1 MKSVTKKS
9 AFTLIELLV
18 VIAIIAV
25 LAGMT
30 MPAFSY
36 ARAAGQR
43 TKCINNKSNIIKAM
57 QLYASKNDDM
67 MPYKLDG
74 ASYAHILVGGVGN
87 AYKTNYIT
95 TGVLVCTAANE
106 NYNLENSA
114 SASDNNAVGMIN
126 VSGDDWSK
134 NWKNQDN
141 LTIRKQFG
149 RFAVKAD
156 DNNIAYS
163 VVRMKNVSLLPILA
177 DSFLEADSNGI
188 AKARWSF
195 KLWKKPANTDDVQSY
210 VAMVHSGQTT
220 VAYADG
226 SARAVSAEALA
237 DESGLNHTL
246 NAEFDKLTSVF
257 GSDE

>member
-1 MKSVTKKS
+1 MKRN
-9 AFTLIELLV
+9 FTLTELLV

-43 TKCINNKSNIIKAM
+43 TKCINNKSNIIKAL
-57 QLYASKNDDM
+57 QIYASKNDDV
-67 MPYKLDG
+67 MPYKLGG
-74 ASYAHILVGGVGN
+74 ASYAHILVGG
-87 AYKTNYIT
+87 ADQDYKTNYIT

-126 VSGDDWSK
+126 VSGDDWTQ

-156 DNNIAYS
+156 KDNIAYS
-163 VVRMKNVSLLPILA
+163 VARMKNVSLLPILA
-177 DSFLEADSNGI
+177 DSFLKADSNGI

-195 KLWKKPANTDDVQSY
+195 KLWDEPGENDDVLSY
-210 VAMVHSGQTT
+210 VAIVHSGQTT

-226 SARAVSAEALA
+226 STRAVSAKALA
-237 DESGLNHTL
+237 DESGLNYTL
-246 NAEFDKLTSVF
+246 NAELDNPVNAF
-257 GSDE
+257 